1 MNKNANSEGMKRDT
15 EKRMTSSADQTGLI
29 DRLCRLS
36 QRPIY
41 HHLDHWFIG
50 NRLNIAPSPADSFTF
65 HPLSKRELGVRHQ
78 QLLSG
83 KTKHRPEKL
92 NECKGSFAAVDLVS
106 IFTV

>member
-1 MNKNANSEGMKRDT
+1 MNKNVNSEGMKRDT

-50 NRLNIAPSPADSFTF
+50 NRLDIAPSPADSFHVPPF
-65 HPLSKRELGVRHQ
+65 VKKRIRGQ
-78 QLLSG
+78 AS
-83 KTKHRPEKL
+83 
-92 NECKGSFAAVDLVS
+92 AVALEEN
-106 IFTV
+106 